1 MYARVAR
8 YRIDPDRCD
17 DAVESFREAGAQL
30 AALDGFAHG
39 YVLIDSD
46 GGGVMTVTIWESQRA
61 LEASEMRA
69 TSVRQ
74 AAARAVDGDV
84 ESVLRFDVTHELRP

>member
-8 YRIDPDRCD
+8 YRIDPDRCN
-17 DAVESFREAGAQL
+17 DAVQTFRDAGAQL
-30 AALDGFAHG
+30 ASLEGFAHG
-39 YVLIDSD
+39 YVLIDSE
-46 GGGVMTVTIWESQRA
+46 GGDVITVTVWESQRA

-74 AAARAVDGDV
+74 SAARAVDGAV
-84 ESVLRFDVTHELRP
+84 EAVMRFDVTHELRP